1 MTGLAVSPVRIV
13 RLLCTELILLINDS
27 PPFLLRARVHFQI
40 HIHFRPQQ
48 LGREERSERA
58 TSRMARA
65 KEPGGEERMAS
76 RSSSSHEAQV

>member
-1 MTGLAVSPVRIV
+1 MTVLHSCSERAFISKSTFTSGLIRIQ
-13 RLLCTELILLINDS
+13 
-27 PPFLLRARVHFQI
+27 F
-40 HIHFRPQQ
+40 HFRPQQ